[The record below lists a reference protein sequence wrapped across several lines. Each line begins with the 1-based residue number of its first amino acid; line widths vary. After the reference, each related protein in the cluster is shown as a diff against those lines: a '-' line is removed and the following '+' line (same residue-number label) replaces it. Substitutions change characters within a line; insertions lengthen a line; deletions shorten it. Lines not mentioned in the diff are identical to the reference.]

1 MVRKN
6 SIQGLRLKRGRT
18 QKIVPS
24 KKGTVPRKEAYKS
37 LRISTIGSVIQ
48 LIKFFLK
55 LILSFIFGWIIRGAV
70 ITALI
75 ISITIL
81 YYKINMPPLNE
92 MLDARAKGSV
102 ILLDKNKENFAWRGE
117 QFGEIAQAN
126 KISIH
131 LKNAILAV
139 EDKRFYR
146 HFGISPRGIAGA
158 VRINLNEG
166 RGALTGHGGSTI
178 TQQTAKL
185 LCLGIPYKANNWDS
199 EAQYEANCRQSSLWR
214 KVKEAL
220 FAVALELEFTKDEIL
235 TLYLNRV
242 FLGAGS
248 RGFQAASQRYFNKSA
263 ASLNPAEAAMLS
275 GLLVAP
281 SRYAPTNNLEKSQNR
296 ANVILGLM
304 EQQGFLNAQSAQ
316 YFRENPAKLS
326 TKASQKA
333 GGHFA
338 DWVMQS
344 APHFFTNNTTEDV
357 TIETTFDPKIQQAA
371 EDVLE
376 NIFKE
381 KVDPKSQAQ
390 AAIVVMSPNGAVR
403 AMVGGRK
410 LHIAGTFN
418 RSTQA
423 LRQPGSAFKPLV
435 YATALEQGYKPNDL
449 ITDEAI
455 KIEIPGSGTWTP
467 QNYEKKFNG
476 LVSLTDSLSQSL
488 NIPAVKLAQQIGLNN
503 IGQISMDMGIYKKI
517 STNPAIAL
525 GVSETTLLELTSAYA
540 TFLNDGIKVSP
551 YGLEKLSLE
560 TGGSFSNRSLSPETN
575 RILRS
580 ETAHS
585 IVYMLEKAVSNGT
598 GKKAKFSNW
607 EIAGKTGTT
616 QDARDA
622 WFIGFTS
629 EYIAGVWMGY
639 DNNKPLNGVTGG
651 GLPAEIW
658 SLIMNKIHT
667 DIKPQPLPKN
677 KRKLALFPNII
688 NSDYQPQIR
697 KQRAGFIDKLLITI
711 FGEE

>member
-6 SIQGLRLKRGRT
+6 RIQGLRLKRGRT

-263 ASLNPAEAAMLS
+263 TSLNPAEAAMLA

-304 EQQGFLNAQSAQ
+304 EQQGFLNAKSAQ

-381 KVDPKSQAQ
+381 KVDRKSQAQ

-503 IGQISMDMGIYKKI
+503 IGQISMDMGVYQKI

-560 TGGSFSNRSLSPETN
+560 TGVSFSNRTLSTETN

-598 GKKAKFSNW
+598 GKRAKFSNW

>member
-6 SIQGLRLKRGRT
+6 RIQGLRLNRGRT

-24 KKGTVPRKEAYKS
+24 KKGTVPRKKAYKS

-178 TQQTAKL
+178 TQQPAKL

-263 ASLNPAEAAMLS
+263 TSLNPAEAAMLA

-304 EQQGFLNAQSAQ
+304 EQQGFLNAKSAQ
-316 YFRENPAKLS
+316 YFKENPAKLS

-503 IGQISMDMGIYKKI
+503 IGQISMDMGVYQKI

-607 EIAGKTGTT
+607 EIAGKTGKT

-629 EYIAGVWMGY
+629 EYITGVWMGY

-658 SLIMNKIHT
+658 SLIMNNIHT

-688 NSDYQPQIR
+688 NSDYQPQIS
-697 KQRAGFIDKLLITI
+697 KQGAGFIDKLLLTI

>member
-6 SIQGLRLKRGRT
+6 RIQGLGLKRGRT
-18 QKIVPS
+18 QKIVPG

-37 LRISTIGSVIQ
+37 VRISTIGSVIQ

-158 VRINLNEG
+158 IRINLNEG

-263 ASLNPAEAAMLS
+263 TSLNPAEAAMLA

-304 EQQGFLNAQSAQ
+304 EQQGFLNAKSAQ

-503 IGQISMDMGIYKKI
+503 ISQISMDMGIYQKI

-560 TGGSFSNRSLSPETN
+560 TGGSFSNRTLSPETN

-667 DIKPQPLPKN
+667 DIKPQPLPKS

-697 KQRAGFIDKLLITI
+697 KQGAGFIDKLLLTI

>member
-6 SIQGLRLKRGRT
+6 RIEGLGLKRGRT
-18 QKIVPS
+18 QKIVPA

-48 LIKFFLK
+48 FIKFFLK

-304 EQQGFLNAQSAQ
+304 EQQGFLNAKSAQ

-503 IGQISMDMGIYKKI
+503 IGQISMDMGVYQKI

-560 TGGSFSNRSLSPETN
+560 TGVSFSNRTPSPETN

-697 KQRAGFIDKLLITI
+697 KQGAGLIDKLLLTI

>member
-6 SIQGLRLKRGRT
+6 RIQGLRLKRGRT
-18 QKIVPS
+18 QKIVPA

-185 LCLGIPYKANNWDS
+185 LCLGIPYKASNWDS

-263 ASLNPAEAAMLS
+263 ASLNPAEAAMLA

-304 EQQGFLNAQSAQ
+304 EQQGFLNAKSAQ
-316 YFRENPAKLS
+316 YFKENPAKLS

-344 APHFFTNNTTEDV
+344 APNFFTNNTTEDV

-560 TGGSFSNRSLSPETN
+560 TGVSFLNRTLSTETN

-598 GKKAKFSNW
+598 GKRAKFSNW

-697 KQRAGFIDKLLITI
+697 KQRAGFIDKLLLTI

>member
-1 MVRKN
+1 
-6 SIQGLRLKRGRT
+6 
-18 QKIVPS
+18 
-24 KKGTVPRKEAYKS
+24 
-37 LRISTIGSVIQ
+37 
-48 LIKFFLK
+48 
-55 LILSFIFGWIIRGAV
+55 
-70 ITALI
+70 
-75 ISITIL
+75 
-81 YYKINMPPLNE
+81 
-92 MLDARAKGSV
+92 MLA
-102 ILLDKNKENFAWRGE
+102 
-117 QFGEIAQAN
+117 
-126 KISIH
+126 
-131 LKNAILAV
+131 
-139 EDKRFYR
+139 
-146 HFGISPRGIAGA
+146 
-158 VRINLNEG
+158 
-166 RGALTGHGGSTI
+166 
-178 TQQTAKL
+178 
-185 LCLGIPYKANNWDS
+185 
-199 EAQYEANCRQSSLWR
+199 
-214 KVKEAL
+214 
-220 FAVALELEFTKDEIL
+220 
-235 TLYLNRV
+235 
-242 FLGAGS
+242 
-248 RGFQAASQRYFNKSA
+248 
-263 ASLNPAEAAMLS
+263 

-304 EQQGFLNAQSAQ
+304 EQQGFLNAKSAQ
-316 YFRENPAKLS
+316 YFRENPAKLA

-381 KVDPKSQAQ
+381 KVDRKSQAQ

-503 IGQISMDMGIYKKI
+503 IGQISMDMGIYQKI

-560 TGGSFSNRSLSPETN
+560 TGVSFSNRTLSPETN

-697 KQRAGFIDKLLITI
+697 KQRAGFIDKLLLTI

>member
-6 SIQGLRLKRGRT
+6 RIQGLRLKRGRT
-18 QKIVPS
+18 QKIVPG

-48 LIKFFLK
+48 FIKFFLK

-304 EQQGFLNAQSAQ
+304 EQQGFLNAKSAQ

-503 IGQISMDMGIYKKI
+503 IGQISMDMGIYQKI

-560 TGGSFSNRSLSPETN
+560 TGVSFSNRTLSPETN

-697 KQRAGFIDKLLITI
+697 KQGAGFIDKLLLTI

>member
-6 SIQGLRLKRGRT
+6 RIQRLRLKRGRT

-263 ASLNPAEAAMLS
+263 TSLNPAEAAMLA

-304 EQQGFLNAQSAQ
+304 EQQGFLNAKSAQ
-316 YFRENPAKLS
+316 YFKENPAKLS

-381 KVDPKSQAQ
+381 KVDRKSQAQ

-503 IGQISMDMGIYKKI
+503 IGQISMDMGVYQKI

-560 TGGSFSNRSLSPETN
+560 TGVSFSNRTLSTETN

-598 GKKAKFSNW
+598 GKRAKFSNW

>member
-6 SIQGLRLKRGRT
+6 RIEGLGLKRGRT
-18 QKIVPS
+18 QKIVPG

-48 LIKFFLK
+48 FIKFFLK

-126 KISIH
+126 KISVH

-139 EDKRFYR
+139 EDKRFYK

-158 VRINLNEG
+158 IRINLNEG

-263 ASLNPAEAAMLS
+263 TSLNPAEAAMLA

-304 EQQGFLNAQSAQ
+304 EQQGFLNAKSAQ

-371 EDVLE
+371 EDVLK

-403 AMVGGRK
+403 AMVGGRE

-455 KIEIPGSGTWTP
+455 TIEIPGSGTWTP

-503 IGQISMDMGIYKKI
+503 IGEISMDMGIYQKI

-658 SLIMNKIHT
+658 SLIMNNIHT

-688 NSDYQPQIR
+688 NSDYQAQIR
-697 KQRAGFIDKLLITI
+697 KQGAGFIDKLLLTI

>member
-6 SIQGLRLKRGRT
+6 RIQGLRLKRGRT

-263 ASLNPAEAAMLS
+263 TSLNPAEAAMLA

-304 EQQGFLNAQSAQ
+304 EQQGFLNAKSAQ
-316 YFRENPAKLS
+316 YFKENPAKLS

-381 KVDPKSQAQ
+381 KVDRKSQAQ

-503 IGQISMDMGIYKKI
+503 IGQISMDMGIYQKI

-560 TGGSFSNRSLSPETN
+560 TGVSFSNRTLSTETN

-598 GKKAKFSNW
+598 GKRAKFSNW

>member
-6 SIQGLRLKRGRT
+6 RIQGLRLKRGRT

-48 LIKFFLK
+48 FIKFFLK

-158 VRINLNEG
+158 IRINLNEG

-263 ASLNPAEAAMLS
+263 TSLNPAEAAMLA

-304 EQQGFLNAQSAQ
+304 EQQGFLNAKSAQ

-381 KVDPKSQAQ
+381 KVDRKSQAQ

-503 IGQISMDMGIYKKI
+503 IGQISMDMGVYQKI

-560 TGGSFSNRSLSPETN
+560 TGVSFSNRTLSPETN

-598 GKKAKFSNW
+598 GKRAKFSNW

-697 KQRAGFIDKLLITI
+697 KQGAGFIDKLLLTI

>member
-6 SIQGLRLKRGRT
+6 RIQGLGLKRGRT
-18 QKIVPS
+18 QKIVPG

-158 VRINLNEG
+158 IRINLNEG

-263 ASLNPAEAAMLS
+263 TSLNPAEAAMLA

-304 EQQGFLNAQSAQ
+304 EQQGFLNAKSAQ

-503 IGQISMDMGIYKKI
+503 IGQISVDMGIYQKI
-517 STNPAIAL
+517 STHPAIAL

-560 TGGSFSNRSLSPETN
+560 TGGSFSNRTLSPETN

-697 KQRAGFIDKLLITI
+697 KQRAGFIDKLLLTI

>member
-1 MVRKN
+1 MVKKN
-6 SIQGLRLKRGRT
+6 RIQGLRLKRGRT
-18 QKIVPS
+18 QKTVPG

-75 ISITIL
+75 ISITII

-158 VRINLNEG
+158 IRINLNEG

-263 ASLNPAEAAMLS
+263 TSLNPAEAAMLA

-304 EQQGFLNAQSAQ
+304 EQQGFLNAKSAQ

-467 QNYEKKFNG
+467 QNYEKNFNG
-476 LVSLTDSLSQSL
+476 LVSLTESLSQSL

-503 IGQISMDMGIYKKI
+503 IGQISMDMGIYQKI

-560 TGGSFSNRSLSPETN
+560 TGGSFSNRTLSPETN
-575 RILRS
+575 RILKS

-697 KQRAGFIDKLLITI
+697 KQGAGFIDKLLLTI

>member
-1 MVRKN
+1 MVRRN
-6 SIQGLRLKRGRT
+6 RIQHPRLIRGHSR
-18 QKIVPS
+18 KIIAS
-24 KKGTVPRKEAYKS
+24 KKSTARRKKVYKS
-37 LRISTIGSVIQ
+37 LPIRTIGSVIL

-55 LILSFIFGWIIRGAV
+55 VILRFILGWIVRGAV
-70 ITALI
+70 IIALI
-75 ISITIL
+75 ASITVF
-81 YYKINMPPLNE
+81 YYKINLPPVSE

-102 ILLDKNKENFAWRGE
+102 TLLDKNKEIFAWRGE

-139 EDKRFYR
+139 EDKRFYN

-158 VRINLNEG
+158 IRINLNEG

-185 LCLGIPYKANNWDS
+185 LCLGIPYNANNWDS
-199 EAQYEANCRQSSLWR
+199 ETEYEANCRKSSLWR

-220 FAVALELEFTKDEIL
+220 FAIALELEFTKDEIL

-248 RGFQAASQRYFNKSA
+248 RGFQAASQRYFSKSA
-263 ASLNPAEAAMLS
+263 SSLNPAEAAMLA

-304 EQQGFLNAQSAQ
+304 EQQGFLSAKSAQ

-344 APHFFTNNTTEDV
+344 APHFFTSKTTEDV
-357 TIETTFDPKIQQAA
+357 TINTTFDPKIQQAA

-376 NIFKE
+376 NIFRE
-381 KVDPKSQAQ
+381 KVDPKSKAQ
-390 AAIVVMSPNGAVR
+390 AAIVIMSPSGAVR

-410 LHIAGTFN
+410 LHVAGTFN

-449 ITDEAI
+449 IRDEAI
-455 KIEIPGSGTWTP
+455 EIEIQGSGTWAP
-467 QNYEKKFNG
+467 QNYERKFNG
-476 LVSLTDSLSQSL
+476 LVSLTNALSQSL

-503 IGQISMDMGIYKKI
+503 IGQISMDMGIYQKI

-525 GVSETTLLELTSAYA
+525 GVSETTLLDLTSAYA
-540 TFLNDGIKVSP
+540 TFLNDGMKVLP

-560 TGGSFSNRSLSPETN
+560 TGGSFSNRSLSSDTD
-575 RILRS
+575 RVLRS
-580 ETAHS
+580 ETAHN

-598 GKKAKFSNW
+598 GKKAKFPNW

-639 DNNKPLNGVTGG
+639 DNNEPLIGVTGG

-658 SLIMNKIHT
+658 SLIMNKIHA
-667 DIKPQPLPKN
+667 DIKPQPLPNN

-688 NSDYQPQIR
+688 DSEYQPQISQ
-697 KQRAGFIDKLLITI
+697 KGAGFIDKLLLTI

>member
-6 SIQGLRLKRGRT
+6 RIQGLRLKRGRT

-37 LRISTIGSVIQ
+37 LRTSTIGSVIQ

-158 VRINLNEG
+158 IRINLNEG

-263 ASLNPAEAAMLS
+263 TSLNPAEAAMLA

-304 EQQGFLNAQSAQ
+304 EQQGFLNAKSAQ

-381 KVDPKSQAQ
+381 KVDRKSQAQ

-503 IGQISMDMGIYKKI
+503 IGQISMDMGVYQKI

-560 TGGSFSNRSLSPETN
+560 TGGSFSNRSLSSDTN

-598 GKKAKFSNW
+598 GKRAKFSNW

-697 KQRAGFIDKLLITI
+697 KQRAGFIDKLLLTI

>member
-6 SIQGLRLKRGRT
+6 RIQGLRLKRGRT

-24 KKGTVPRKEAYKS
+24 KKGTVPRKKAYKS

-263 ASLNPAEAAMLS
+263 TSLNPAEAAMLA

-304 EQQGFLNAQSAQ
+304 EQQGFLNAKSAQ
-316 YFRENPAKLS
+316 YFKENPAKLS

-381 KVDPKSQAQ
+381 KVDRKSQAQ

-503 IGQISMDMGIYKKI
+503 IGQISMDMGVYQKI

-560 TGGSFSNRSLSPETN
+560 TGVSFSNRTLSPETN

-598 GKKAKFSNW
+598 GKRAKFSNW

-697 KQRAGFIDKLLITI
+697 KQRAGFIDKLLLTI

>member
-18 QKIVPS
+18 QKIVPG

-37 LRISTIGSVIQ
+37 WRISTIGFVSQI
-48 LIKFFLK
+48 IKFFLK
-55 LILSFIFGWIIRGAV
+55 LILSVIFGWIIRGAV

-263 ASLNPAEAAMLS
+263 TSLNPAEAAMLA

-304 EQQGFLNAQSAQ
+304 EQQSFLNAKSAQ

-435 YATALEQGYKPNDL
+435 YATALEQGYKPKDL
-449 ITDEAI
+449 ITVEAI
-455 KIEIPGSGTWTP
+455 KIEIPG
-467 QNYEKKFNG
+467 
-476 LVSLTDSLSQSL
+476 
-488 NIPAVKLAQQIGLNN
+488 
-503 IGQISMDMGIYKKI
+503 
-517 STNPAIAL
+517 
-525 GVSETTLLELTSAYA
+525 
-540 TFLNDGIKVSP
+540 
-551 YGLEKLSLE
+551 
-560 TGGSFSNRSLSPETN
+560 
-575 RILRS
+575 
-580 ETAHS
+580 
-585 IVYMLEKAVSNGT
+585 
-598 GKKAKFSNW
+598 
-607 EIAGKTGTT
+607 
-616 QDARDA
+616 
-622 WFIGFTS
+622 
-629 EYIAGVWMGY
+629 
-639 DNNKPLNGVTGG
+639 
-651 GLPAEIW
+651 
-658 SLIMNKIHT
+658 
-667 DIKPQPLPKN
+667 
-677 KRKLALFPNII
+677 
-688 NSDYQPQIR
+688 
-697 KQRAGFIDKLLITI
+697 
-711 FGEE
+711 

>member
-6 SIQGLRLKRGRT
+6 RIQGLRLKRGRT

-263 ASLNPAEAAMLS
+263 TSLNPAEAAMLA

-304 EQQGFLNAQSAQ
+304 EQQGFLNAKSAQ

-381 KVDPKSQAQ
+381 KVDRKSQAQ

-503 IGQISMDMGIYKKI
+503 IGQISMDMGIYQKI

-658 SLIMNKIHT
+658 SLIMNRIHT
-667 DIKPQPLPKN
+667 DIKPQPLPKS
-677 KRKLALFPNII
+677 KRKLALFPNIV
-688 NSDYQPQIR
+688 NSDYQPQIS
-697 KQRAGFIDKLLITI
+697 KQGAGFIDKLLLTI

>member
-6 SIQGLRLKRGRT
+6 RIQGLGLKRART
-18 QKIVPS
+18 QKIVPG

-48 LIKFFLK
+48 FIKFFLK

-158 VRINLNEG
+158 IRINLNEG

-185 LCLGIPYKANNWDS
+185 LCLGISYKANNWDS

-263 ASLNPAEAAMLS
+263 TSLNPAEAAMLA

-304 EQQGFLNAQSAQ
+304 EQQGFLNAKSAQ

-455 KIEIPGSGTWTP
+455 RIEIPGSGTWTP

-551 YGLEKLSLE
+551 YGLEKLSLD
-560 TGGSFSNRSLSPETN
+560 TGVSFLNRTLSTETN

-658 SLIMNKIHT
+658 SLIMNKIHA

-697 KQRAGFIDKLLITI
+697 KQEAGFIDKLLLTI